1 MPWKNV
7 FWSKGLVAN
16 KRAKALCP
24 SPEEVTFSIITENI
38 SHLPDIMNKVTIK
51 CLGRH
56 DETLNTIK

>member
-1 MPWKNV
+1 M
-7 FWSKGLVAN
+7 AN